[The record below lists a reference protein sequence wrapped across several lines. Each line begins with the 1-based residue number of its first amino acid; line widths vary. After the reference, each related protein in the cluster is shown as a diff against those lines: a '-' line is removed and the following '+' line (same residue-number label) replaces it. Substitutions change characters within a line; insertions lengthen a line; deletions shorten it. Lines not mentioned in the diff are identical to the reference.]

1 MSNTVDLLAWPSTT
15 EPAFNY
21 CTGAQLLVQRFVLEL
36 LTELG
41 TIKYRPTR
49 GSSFLG
55 DLRSGRVHNESDL
68 YAAFALAEAV
78 IRNTLQGEETSSM
91 NDAERYKKAS
101 ISNLVLG
108 EGSVHLRVQI
118 QSLASTTTITIPVY
132 I

>member
-1 MSNTVDLLAWPSTT
+1 
-15 EPAFNY
+15 
-21 CTGAQLLVQRFVLEL
+21 
-36 LTELG
+36 
-41 TIKYRPTR
+41 
-49 GSSFLG
+49 
-55 DLRSGRVHNESDL
+55 
-68 YAAFALAEAV
+68 LAEAV